1 MMNEKQNGG
10 GRILQLLILL
20 CLYGMCTAP
29 LYAKQDTA
37 SPQQTGKSYTIKG
50 IVLDFNNEPI
60 IGASVYIPGTNTG
73 VATDLD
79 GNYTLKV
86 PANTKTIEFSYIGF
100 EKKIIEFN
108 PKNLNIFRVVTMKE
122 DSGIALE
129 DVTVVAFAKQKKES
143 VLGSVSTIK
152 PAELKTTSSNLTT
165 GFAGK
170 LAGVVAYQRS
180 GEPGEDNAE
189 FFIRGVTTFGT
200 GKADPLILI
209 DNVELTSSDLSRLNP
224 DDIASFSVL
233 KDATA
238 TALYGARG
246 ANGVILVTTK
256 EGTEGKMKL
265 SFRAESSFSSPSK
278 EVELADPL
286 TFMKLHNEAART
298 RNPGNALPY
307 LESAIA
313 AREKGL
319 NPYVY
324 PMVDWKDM
332 LFKDYTVNYRGNMSI
347 SGGGRVARYYV
358 ALSYSRDNGILKQVP
373 NNIFD
378 NNIKLNKCKHQP
390 NQNNRISCTYKW
402 HIRQLSRTVIRWFCH
417 IQPSHKSQSC

>member
-1 MMNEKQNGG
+1 MINEKQNGG
-10 GRILQLLILL
+10 GRILQILILF
-20 CLYGMCTAP
+20 CLYGMCFTP
-29 LYAKQDTA
+29 LCAKQDTA
-37 SPQQTGKSYTIKG
+37 SPQQTGKTYTIKG

-79 GNYTLKV
+79 GNFTLKV
-86 PANTKTIEFSYIGF
+86 PANTKTIEFSYIGY

-108 PKNLNIFRVVTMKE
+108 PKNLNVFRVITMKE

-209 DNVELTSSDLSRLNP
+209 DNVELTSSE
-224 DDIASFSVL
+224 SV
-233 KDATA
+233 K
-238 TALYGARG
+238 
-246 ANGVILVTTK
+246 
-256 EGTEGKMKL
+256 TE
-265 SFRAESSFSSPSK
+265 S
-278 EVELADPL
+278 
-286 TFMKLHNEAART
+286 
-298 RNPGNALPY
+298 
-307 LESAIA
+307 
-313 AREKGL
+313 
-319 NPYVY
+319 
-324 PMVDWKDM
+324 
-332 LFKDYTVNYRGNMSI
+332 
-347 SGGGRVARYYV
+347 
-358 ALSYSRDNGILKQVP
+358 
-373 NNIFD
+373 
-378 NNIKLNKCKHQP
+378 
-390 NQNNRISCTYKW
+390 
-402 HIRQLSRTVIRWFCH
+402 
-417 IQPSHKSQSC
+417 

>member
-60 IGASVYIPGTNTG
+60 IGASVYIPGTITG

-143 VLGSVSTIK
+143 VLGSVTTIK
-152 PAELKTTSSNLTT
+152 PAEL
-165 GFAGK
+165 
-170 LAGVVAYQRS
+170 
-180 GEPGEDNAE
+180 
-189 FFIRGVTTFGT
+189 
-200 GKADPLILI
+200 
-209 DNVELTSSDLSRLNP
+209 
-224 DDIASFSVL
+224 
-233 KDATA
+233 
-238 TALYGARG
+238 
-246 ANGVILVTTK
+246 
-256 EGTEGKMKL
+256 
-265 SFRAESSFSSPSK
+265 
-278 EVELADPL
+278 
-286 TFMKLHNEAART
+286 
-298 RNPGNALPY
+298 
-307 LESAIA
+307 
-313 AREKGL
+313 
-319 NPYVY
+319 
-324 PMVDWKDM
+324 
-332 LFKDYTVNYRGNMSI
+332 
-347 SGGGRVARYYV
+347 
-358 ALSYSRDNGILKQVP
+358 
-373 NNIFD
+373 
-378 NNIKLNKCKHQP
+378 
-390 NQNNRISCTYKW
+390 
-402 HIRQLSRTVIRWFCH
+402 
-417 IQPSHKSQSC
+417 

>member
-1 MMNEKQNGG
+1 
-10 GRILQLLILL
+10 
-20 CLYGMCTAP
+20 MCIRDSC
-29 LYAKQDTA
+29 AKQDTA
-37 SPQQTGKSYTIKG
+37 SPQQTGKTYTIKG

-79 GNYTLKV
+79 GNFTLKV
-86 PANTKTIEFSYIGF
+86 PANTKTIEFSYIGY

-108 PKNLNIFRVVTMKE
+108 PKNLNVFRVITMKE

-265 SFRAESSFSSPSK
+265 SFRAESSFSAPSK

-378 NNIKLNKCKHQP
+378 NNIKLNKYTVLSL
-390 NQNNRISCTYKW
+390 I
-402 HIRQLSRTVIRWFCH
+402 HI
-417 IQPSHKSQSC
+417 